1 MSPERNAASRALG
14 LCPGVRFGQKLHRSL
29 SSKCVTGARE
39 VAAEICRCQWLR
51 VGFIATQIVQT
62 LTFNLNTK
70 HRAAR
75 PPVPVTLTDFP
86 GQFLIF
92 TLLPQCPLCS
102 PPKQQ
107 IFFFFPYTVKIQQHE
122 AAGQAWCS

>member
-1 MSPERNAASRALG
+1 M
-14 LCPGVRFGQKLHRSL
+14 
-29 SSKCVTGARE
+29 TGAQE
-39 VAAEICRCQWLR
+39 VAAEICWCQWLR
-51 VGFIATQIVQT
+51 VGFITTQIVQT

-86 GQFLIF
+86 GQFLNF
-92 TLLPQCPLCS
+92 Y
-102 PPKQQ
+102 PPSTVSSVLTPKTAD
-107 IFFFFPYTVKIQQHE
+107 FFFSPYTVKIQQHE